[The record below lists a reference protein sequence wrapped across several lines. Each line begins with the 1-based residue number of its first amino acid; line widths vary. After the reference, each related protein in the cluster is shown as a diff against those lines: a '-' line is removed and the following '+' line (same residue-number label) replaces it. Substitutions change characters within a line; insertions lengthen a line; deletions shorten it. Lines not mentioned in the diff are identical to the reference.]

1 MKVNFNNSKLVFRS
15 LSEQVINRT
24 FTNWPSQYYITH
36 EGVVKYLS
44 NFTNVGVSDPVNCE
58 GYSKLRITGC
68 VGTVNNY
75 ASICAFFSEIPV
87 ADSAANRT
95 GNQIMTGDTTTYE
108 VNIPAGSKYVVTE
121 KNEHTSGGTV
131 KNSDLVFTLVP

>member
-1 MKVNFNNSKLVFRS
+1 MKVILNNSTLVFRS

-24 FTNWPSQYYITH
+24 FTNWPSQYTLGDNGSIRFL
-36 EGVVKYLS
+36 ESFV
-44 NFTNVGVSDPVNCE
+44 NVGVSDPVNCE

-75 ASICAFFSEIPV
+75 ASICTFYSATPV
-87 ADSAANRT
+87 VGSPNNIT
-95 GNQIMTGDTTTYE
+95 GHQIMNGQTTYE

-121 KNEHTSGGTV
+121 KNEHTTGGTV

>member
-1 MKVNFNNSKLVFRS
+1 MKVNFNNSTLVFRS

-24 FTNWPSQYYITH
+24 FTNWPSQYYITN
-36 EGVVKYLS
+36 EGIIRNLS
-44 NFTNVGVSDPVNCE
+44 NFANVGVSDPVNCE

-95 GNQIMTGDTTTYE
+95 GNQVMTGDTTTYE

-121 KNEHTSGGTV
+121 KNEHTTGGTV